1 MCCLF
6 YITCMPLLNN
16 IFPSLQLL
24 LISNRVTSPICPS
37 FSSDKKN
44 HHMRREVDPD
54 LYCPQA
60 ALIDEETSRKA
71 QRRLDNYR
79 KRYEAAKRHE
89 KMLVFQQH
97 QRQQRLWMAGGTL
110 VVVAL
115 SLFWYKRYSQKGSR
129 RRPGGEGD
137 GDVPKDL
144 VLNEDDGFDGTEEE
158 LLQVFNEAAKVA
170 RSFPDGML
178 NQKDQLM
185 VYGLYKQAREGDRS
199 DDNMVSFVWCCCMY
213 ALSPQL
219 FTSPYIYY

>member
-1 MCCLF
+1 
-6 YITCMPLLNN
+6 
-16 IFPSLQLL
+16 
-24 LISNRVTSPICPS
+24 
-37 FSSDKKN
+37 
-44 HHMRREVDPD
+44 MRREVDPD
-54 LYCPQA
+54 IYCPQA
-60 ALIDEETSRKA
+60 ALVDEETARKA

-110 VVVAL
+110 IVVAL

-137 GDVPKDL
+137 GDVPRDL

-199 DDNMVSFVWCCCMY
+199 DDTVVSFVWCCCCIQHT
-213 ALSPQL
+213 LHTL
-219 FTSPYIYY
+219 FRRNFSHLHIIYY